1 MDRSSSSTSNAIG
14 LCLLPSELIQ
24 SIFLSLVLPE
34 ILPLKLVSKFFSSI
48 ISDHTFIRQCN
59 TLSSSTTWLFVY
71 KKLWLRDAVL
81 HAFTNRSSNR
91 WFRIPISELLK
102 PVQFHGEDLYFLA
115 ASGNVFL
122 FASNTVGEII
132 AVDLVNVTV
141 KKIPP
146 CPLGPRGTSSW
157 RRSGMKLVIDPTC
170 SGQFSFMFAE
180 FVGNRP
186 VLFVYSSQTDTW
198 KSLEVREISPN
209 GLLPR
214 GEGHVFLNLV
224 NEPRESVLVIYTPD
238 CDTPIVIRPKFID
251 LNNRGLT
258 IGFNW
263 GNAIDRL
270 HVYGDGYLM
279 IVKSKG
285 GENNGNICNMRVL
298 EGVELWG
305 LSLDGRNWEFVSRV
319 PSEVIKVIE
328 KPYGAMMGCLE
339 ENNGVIR
346 GALVSN
352 YKGFWNMTWLT
363 FDTKLNK
370 WTWISLPDCKMKG
383 WNMAGI
389 SFSSGLTLH
398 NPKHSNNEKTSH
410 LTT

>member
-1 MDRSSSSTSNAIG
+1 MDRSSSSSTNTIG

-34 ILPLKLVSKFFSSI
+34 ILPLKLVNKFFSSI
-48 ISDHTFIRQCN
+48 ISDQTFIRQCN

-81 HAFTNRSSNR
+81 HAFTNRSSDR

-102 PVQFHGEDLYFLA
+102 PVQFHSEDLYFLA
-115 ASGNVFL
+115 ASGNVLL
-122 FASNTVGEII
+122 FASNMIGEVI
-132 AVDLVNVTV
+132 VVNLVTVTV

-157 RRSGMKLVIDPTC
+157 RRSGMKLVIDLTR
-170 SGQFSFMFAE
+170 SGQFNFMFAE
-180 FVGNRP
+180 FVGNQP
-186 VLFVYSSQTDTW
+186 ILFVYSSKTDMW
-198 KSLEVREISPN
+198 KSMKVREISAN
-209 GLLPR
+209 ELLPR
-214 GEGHVFLNLV
+214 GGGHVFLNLV
-224 NEPRESVLVIYTPD
+224 NEPRESVLIVYTPD
-238 CDTPIVIRPKFID
+238 CDTPVVIRPRFID
-251 LNNRGLT
+251 PNDQGLT

-270 HVYGDGYLM
+270 HVYGDGYMM

-285 GENNGNICNMRVL
+285 GENNIIIGNMRVL

-305 LSLDGRNWEFVSRV
+305 LSLDGRNWEFVSNV
-319 PSEVIKVIE
+319 PNEVMKMIE
-328 KPYGAMMGCLE
+328 KPYVAMMGCLE
-339 ENNGVIR
+339 ENNGIIR

-352 YKGFWNMTWLT
+352 NKGFWNMTWLS

-370 WTWISLPDCKMKG
+370 WTLISLPDCKMKG

-389 SFSSGLTLH
+389 SFSSGLSLH
-398 NPKHSNNEKTSH
+398 DPTHSNNEKISH
-410 LTT
+410 LKT